1 MYNCR
6 EYCTLNNPITNLFI
20 KSNGS
25 VVIDLKKDKGGP
37 DIVKLRLQLT
47 LNEIFNG
54 SIKLVELKRNPST
67 LCDSISNKLQVLKI
81 NIPRG
86 FPTGGTIKSEVSR
99 PDIGY
104 NNVKTVY
111 IFTTE
116 DLPHKVF
123 KRDNMN
129 LIMVQKVLLKQL
141 LLGIRIVINTLD
153 HKVLR
158 VNITEVITQ
167 DYVKVIHNEGMPDM
181 NDPSKRG
188 DLIIQF
194 DIIYPLY
201 LPISD
206 NTLICESLND
216 KKINT

>member
-1 MYNCR
+1 MH
-6 EYCTLNNPITNLFI
+6 NNPITNLFI

-25 VVIDLKKDKGGP
+25 VVINLKKDKGGP

-54 SIKLVELKRNPST
+54 SIKSVELKRKPST

-86 FPTGGTIKSEVSR
+86 FPTGGTLKSEVSK

-123 KRDNMN
+123 KRDKMN
-129 LIMVQKVLLKQL
+129 LIMVQKVLLKQV

-167 DYVKVIHNEGMPDM
+167 DYVKLIHNEGMPDM
-181 NDPSKRG
+181 NDPSQRG
-188 DLIIQF
+188 DIIILF

-201 LPISD
+201 LPITD
-206 NTLICESLND
+206 DTFCELLND
-216 KKINT
+216 KNKYLNNK